1 MGLRKFTNRAAAP
14 LSAAI
19 TNVATAIPLA
29 AGTGARFP
37 ALAAGESFMIVIQ
50 KGPLDTDQREYA
62 RVTARATDTLTAVR
76 GQEGSTALAFD
87 AGDIVA
93 RVATAGDMGSFVQ
106 KDGDALTAQLDEAPG
121 VLVAT
126 AATVNIGAVPSN
138 TIYLSG
144 SVTIT
149 SLGPGTNGMRRRLH
163 SNDGVTFTYGAAL
176 VLPGFTNLTLAGGQ
190 WIEFYHTGT
199 GWNAI
204 SASATPS
211 FPLADASSRN
221 ANTAWVQALL
231 ATGARALVS
240 SLSVSTAAGALA
252 DSSASGYFRKV
263 GRFVEADVTAL
274 IPNNGTGSGAYRIVL
289 PWASARNT
297 VLVGRENAIS
307 GYMLQGILGANSDI
321 LTVFKYDGTYPG
333 ASGAIF
339 HLSGWYEATS

>member
-62 RVTARATDTLTAVR
+62 RVTARATDTLTVVR

-121 VLVAT
+121 VALAT
-126 AATVNIGAVPSN
+126 AATVNIGAAASN
-138 TIYLSG
+138 TVYLTG
-144 SVTIT
+144 SVTIN
-149 SLGPGTNGMRRRLH
+149 SLGPGTHGMRRRLYAT
-163 SNDGVTFTYGAAL
+163 DGVTFTYSAGL
-176 VLPGFTNLTLAGGQ
+176 VLPGFSDLTLQGGQ
-190 WIEFYHTGT
+190 WIEFYYTGT
-199 GWNAI
+199 GWNAC
-204 SASATPS
+204 SAPAAPS
-211 FPLADASSRN
+211 VVLADASSRL
-221 ANTAWVQALL
+221 ANTAWTQALL

-240 SLSVSTAAGALA
+240 GLAVSASAGALS
-252 DSSASGYFRKV
+252 DSTASGYFRKV
-263 GRFVEADVTAL
+263 GRFVQADVAAL

-289 PWASARNT
+289 PWTSARNT
-297 VLVGRENAIS
+297 VFVGRENAIS
-307 GYMLQGILGANSDI
+307 GYMLQGIMSAGSSTLN
-321 LTVFKYDGTYPG
+321 VFKYDGTYPG
-333 ASGAIF
+333 ASGATF
-339 HLSGWYEATS
+339 HLSGWYEATT